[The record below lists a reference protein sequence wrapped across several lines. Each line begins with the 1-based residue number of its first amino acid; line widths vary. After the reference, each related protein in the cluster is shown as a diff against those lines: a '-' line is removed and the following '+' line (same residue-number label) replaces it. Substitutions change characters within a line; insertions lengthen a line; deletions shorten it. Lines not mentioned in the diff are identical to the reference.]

1 MEKTMM
7 VGTTNMIMSMEKV
20 MCEMKCMKMMMSNM
34 MHMDVKMNVALMNK
48 MQECDEIMNSTMSMM
63 QAMKEKCC

>member
-1 MEKTMM
+1 
-7 VGTTNMIMSMEKV
+7 MIFVSMRYISQYLFSEKV
-20 MCEMKCMKMMMSNM
+20 MCEMKCMKMMMSNI

-48 MQECDEIMNSTMSMM
+48 MQECDEIMNATMSMM